1 MVIKSIKEKKLER
14 EIERGQLQNEI
25 RNFFNIKE
33 VSGVSFTL
41 AEIGE
46 FLGITRERVRQIENS
61 AIKKLKHP
69 FTTRKLREMNYD

>member
-1 MVIKSIKEKKLER
+1 MVNCVREKRIELKLEK
-14 EIERGQLQNEI
+14 GNLQKEI
-25 RNFFNIKE
+25 RKFFNIE
-33 VSGVSFTL
+33 SISGVSFTL

-69 FTTRKLREMNYD
+69 KSTRKLREMNYE